1 MRTALS
7 RRGSTAHGPHHVS
20 RVRNGGWLPP
30 HAGAAHLEGL
40 PAEATGHCLATVAQW
55 PLLGAP
61 AMAHVQGPWRLGFR
75 RTAREQTRGRSQG
88 ARAVRFVPLATPESV
103 SWPRSRDLWKRSTAE
118 ARRRWRRK
126 TTSSNRFAILNFL
139 AIHTRK
145 LIVWR
150 WRFLPII
157 PSSCP
162 LEKEAFWREQSA
174 KYLAT

>member
-1 MRTALS
+1 MSPECGMAAGFLRTRGQRTL
-7 RRGSTAHGPHHVS
+7 RGSQQRP
-20 RVRNGGWLPP
+20 
-30 HAGAAHLEGL
+30 
-40 PAEATGHCLATVAQW
+40 LATAWQQSPSGLCSEHW
-55 PLLGAP
+55 
-61 AMAHVQGPWRLGFR
+61 PWRMCRDHGAWVSDG
-75 RTAREQTRGRSQG
+75 TAREQTRGRSQG